1 MQVKMKDFKPAKD
14 YNRCEIVG
22 FAKLDGSIELTPGR
36 CSLYGAKVKY
46 KNYYI
51 ASVKYYEDTQAISLI
66 FSKEPVDMEEVPELT
81 PKEKEQAKK
90 IAEKLEFMELF
101 KQKLKENK
109 NDKRE

>member
-1 MQVKMKDFKPAKD
+1 MQVKMKDFKPTKD

-22 FAKLDGSIELTPGR
+22 FAKLDGSIELTPGC

-51 ASVKYYEDTQAISLI
+51 ASVRYYEDTQSISLI
-66 FSKEPVDMEEVPELT
+66 FSKEPVDMEEAINAT
-81 PKEKEQAKK
+81 PKEKEQAKE
-90 IAEKLEFMELF
+90 IAKNIAFMELF

-109 NDKRE
+109 NDK